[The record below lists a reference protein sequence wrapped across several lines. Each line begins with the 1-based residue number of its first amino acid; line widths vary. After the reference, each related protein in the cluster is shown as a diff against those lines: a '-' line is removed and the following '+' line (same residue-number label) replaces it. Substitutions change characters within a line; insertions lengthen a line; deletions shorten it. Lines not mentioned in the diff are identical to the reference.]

1 MAWLPGSWRSREG
14 VVISLADQSQAV
26 MALPHHAWIHENLF
40 IDEAKGIEAKGI
52 SRAHYD
58 SEPLLFGSYGYA
70 LAPMPDAMASKIKTL
85 RPRLYQIQK
94 MMQINP

>member
-1 MAWLPGSWRSREG
+1 MAWHR
-14 VVISLADQSQAV
+14 
-26 MALPHHAWIHENLF
+26 WIHENLF